1 MTNKYDLIIIGASAA
16 GVSAAVYAARRQLNF
31 IVLTTD
37 VGGEVLTSGEIENY
51 PGFPKTDGVYL
62 AEQFK
67 LQLAHNNVNIQEN
80 TKIEKIERLD
90 QGFKVSGK
98 TLQGPADWTADSV
111 ILASGAHPRTLDIPG
126 EAEFR
131 GRGVTYCT
139 TCDGPLF
146 KNKTVVTVGG
156 GNSAL
161 ESALMLAELAS
172 HVTIVNKN
180 PQFKGEQVLIDRIST
195 NPKINVI
202 YNAKTVEIVGENIV
216 TGLKYRDTASEQD
229 KIIETQGIFIHAGS
243 IPNSTMVDF
252 VQKTPRDAVITDRL
266 GRTDIPGFF
275 AAGDVTDIA
284 YKQIVIAA
292 GHGAIAAL
300 SAISYLNTLKR

>member
-1 MTNKYDLIIIGASAA
+1 MSKHYDLIIIGASAA
-16 GVSAAVYAARRQLNF
+16 GVSAAVYASRRQLNF

-37 VGGEVLTSGEIENY
+37 IGGEVLTSGEIENY
-51 PGFPKTDGVYL
+51 PGFPKTDGVSL
-62 AEQFK
+62 TEQFRK
-67 LQLAHNNVNIQEN
+67 QLAHNSVSIIEN

-90 QGFKVSGK
+90 QGFRITGT
-98 TLQGPADWTADSV
+98 TLQGQSDWMADSV
-111 ILASGAHPRTLDIPG
+111 ILTSGAHPRTLGITG

-146 KNKTVVTVGG
+146 KNKKVVTIGG

-161 ESALMLAELAS
+161 ESALMLAELAND
-172 HVTIVNKN
+172 VTIVNKN
-180 PQFKGEQVLIDRIST
+180 PQFKGEQILIDRVSAH
-195 NPKINVI
+195 PKITI
-202 YNAKTVEIVGENIV
+202 LYGATTKEIIGENVV
-216 TGLKYRDTASEQD
+216 TGLRYTDAVSGDEKTV
-229 KIIETQGIFIHAGS
+229 ETQGIFIHAGS

-252 VQKTPRDAVITDRL
+252 VQKTPQDAVITDRL
-266 GRTDIPGFF
+266 GQTDVPGFF
-275 AAGDVTDIA
+275 AAGDVTDVA